1 MIDTPA
7 TIKGR
12 RLLVVEDDY
21 FIVEDLLR
29 ELEQAGVEAV
39 GPVPNLGQAMKL
51 LGSSK
56 ELDGA
61 ILDIDLQGELVFPLA
76 DALLSRDIP
85 FVFLTGYEPA
95 MIPPRFN
102 HVPHC
107 TKPVQF
113 STLADALFN

>member
-1 MIDTPA
+1 MNDTQA
-7 TIKGR
+7 SFKGR

-29 ELEQAGVEAV
+29 QLEQAGVEVV

-51 LGSSK
+51 LGSTQ

-76 DALLSRDIP
+76 DALLSRNIP

-95 MIPPRFN
+95 MIPPRFDRI
-102 HVPHC
+102 PHC

-113 STLADALFN
+113 EVLASALFG